1 MSSDS
6 PVNELNLEDLTKEEL
21 LEKVQF
27 WEGKFHV
34 VDGNYKKLN
43 ERLDTE
49 IEKRKEVEAAAT
61 SKVKE
66 TAKPSDELSQIQEEN
81 KQMRILIQQALDG
94 LKTVTEQVNCSSE
107 FNNKQKIDAI
117 DQYMRRN
124 SLMWKGIVMPANLYG
139 IDFIKHLVE
148 EINRLFPNLSHPVEV
163 HHIDDAHPLK
173 TQNGDTLIISKFNC
187 RWLKN
192 EIYKSRSLLKQTDVV
207 VFEQLTTNT
216 QNLLTSVKSMVGK
229 DTKVYTNNCVINFK
243 FNNRKYHIKTYKDV
257 QYVAK
262 KLKCVTPPP
271 PPGFQAIQN
280 NFSDYAPFHNQS
292 MHSGDGTDQYYNT
305 DNSFHPMYFKPYTQP
320 PYAPPQGRGRG
331 RGASVAHY

>member
-6 PVNELNLEDLTKEEL
+6 PANELNLEDLTKEEL

-107 FNNKQKIDAI
+107 FNNKQKID
-117 DQYMRRN
+117 QYM
-124 SLMWKGIVMPANLYG
+124 
-139 IDFIKHLVE
+139 
-148 EINRLFPNLSHPVEV
+148 
-163 HHIDDAHPLK
+163 
-173 TQNGDTLIISKFNC
+173 
-187 RWLKN
+187 
-192 EIYKSRSLLKQTDVV
+192 
-207 VFEQLTTNT
+207 
-216 QNLLTSVKSMVGK
+216 
-229 DTKVYTNNCVINFK
+229 
-243 FNNRKYHIKTYKDV
+243 
-257 QYVAK
+257 
-262 KLKCVTPPP
+262 
-271 PPGFQAIQN
+271 
-280 NFSDYAPFHNQS
+280 
-292 MHSGDGTDQYYNT
+292 
-305 DNSFHPMYFKPYTQP
+305 
-320 PYAPPQGRGRG
+320 
-331 RGASVAHY
+331 